1 MRTVCCRDILTIPH
15 AINMRMMDPG
25 LSGTGNRSVL
35 IFFLI
40 ILFFLLQSLAASAQ
54 TKTVIDGDVIVGTNQ
69 TRVIAENDTLII
81 KGTLELKQGAILTIE
96 ANAVCIIYGD
106 LIVKNSV
113 NLSVGAQLIV
123 GGNLEAPSGSDKVV
137 LDVDP
142 EAAFYILGTVSD
154 NSGDFSCDNTS
165 NYDPPGDNTCNYGD
179 IISLEDNEN
188 DSTGIYDLFVSG
200 DAEKGVTPVH
210 SELCAESSVVLSAIY
225 TTADSYQWCDSSGVA
240 ISGETGVDFEVAEP
254 GEYFVKIYDSSFDQN
269 PTISYRAK
277 VVSTSLAVDIVANNS
292 PVCSG
297 STAEF
302 ILAGTEG
309 ATVIY
314 TINGGSNQSVVLQD
328 GAVIVS
334 VLNAQTDQI
343 VNVISVQ
350 SGSVSCDINLSSTV
364 TVNPSPNTGQIIPD

>member
-1 MRTVCCRDILTIPH
+1 M
-15 AINMRMMDPG
+15 
-25 LSGTGNRSVL
+25 
-35 IFFLI
+35 
-40 ILFFLLQSLAASAQ
+40 
-54 TKTVIDGDVIVGTNQ
+54 IDGDVIVGTNQ